1 MFLENRCASAE
12 RWYSLLGSLLEDM
25 NSKCI
30 EEDAWSSPR
39 LTRMIPS
46 REWRKEKS
54 QCVSKGRSMLL
65 TLIAPQECI
74 RTSEQMVTW
83 YRKLD
88 PGPEVPKTW
97 QQYNRDPLLTGN
109 FHSLEQRPIST
120 NHVGAEIRASS
131 SFFSFPS
138 NSLRI

>member
-1 MFLENRCASAE
+1 
-12 RWYSLLGSLLEDM
+12 
-25 NSKCI
+25 
-30 EEDAWSSPR
+30 
-39 LTRMIPS
+39 
-46 REWRKEKS
+46 
-54 QCVSKGRSMLL
+54 MLS
-65 TLIAPQECI
+65 TLIVPQECS

-97 QQYNRDPLLTGN
+97 QQYNRDPLLTRN

-120 NHVGAEIRASS
+120 NHVGAEVRASS

-138 NSLRI
+138 KSLRVWCQHRVEDGASKNASDRISHQISGMSAQDLKTVDQKGKRLVSVKLAN